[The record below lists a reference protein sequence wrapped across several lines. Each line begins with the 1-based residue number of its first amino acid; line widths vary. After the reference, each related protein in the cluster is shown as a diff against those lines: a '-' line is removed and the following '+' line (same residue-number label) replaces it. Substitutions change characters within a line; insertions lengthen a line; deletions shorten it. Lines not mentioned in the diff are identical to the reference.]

1 MKEQRKKHALKYRP
15 FLKDFS
21 TQVEFSMK
29 IPLKTFNKKK
39 TNFFFLRLDLYLQKN
54 KVSPLGW
61 EKGEKKCSEPVQPQ
75 RNNVVVLKLPIL
87 LKSASQR

>member
-39 TNFFFLRLDLYLQKN
+39 AIFFFSD
-54 KVSPLGW
+54 W
-61 EKGEKKCSEPVQPQ
+61 TCTCKKIKSLPWGGRRGR
-75 RNNVVVLKLPIL
+75 RNALSQFNLKETML
-87 LKSASQR
+87 LF